1 MEEEGMKW
9 SRREFIKGSV
19 LSVACAP
26 AWDLGR
32 WVKKYEGKMSKV
44 AVLKIKDRKQGVREV
59 LSLLDY
65 PSLKGKRVLV
75 KPNFNTADPTP
86 GSTHNDT
93 LGQLLQEIHA
103 SGAMDVTVG
112 DRSGPTPT
120 KEVFEEKG
128 ILNMAKEL
136 DFTPLNFEDLEDK
149 DWVKF
154 DPEGNHWNDG
164 FLVARPVVEAEYT
177 ISTCCIKTHQYGGVF
192 TLSLK
197 NSVGVTPRNL
207 MRELHGSSD
216 MRKMIAEINLG
227 YKPDLILLD
236 GIECFVDGGPMTGT
250 KKTANVFIAGNDR
263 VAVDA
268 VGIAVLK
275 ELGANKEIMER
286 KIFEQEQIKRAS
298 ELGLGIGEPDR
309 IEFVTPD
316 RASGDYAKKL
326 QSILAQG

>member
-1 MEEEGMKW
+1 MKW

-19 LSVACAP
+19 VGIASLP
-26 AWDLGR
+26 AWNLGKR
-32 WVKKYEGKMSKV
+32 MQGYGDKMSKV
-44 AVLKIKDRKQGVREV
+44 ALIKIKERKQGVSEV
-59 LSLLDY
+59 LSLFDY
-65 PSLKGKRVLV
+65 PSMKGKQVLV

-93 LGQLLQEIHA
+93 LRQLIQEIHDN
-103 SGAMDVTVG
+103 GAADVTVG

-120 KEVFEEKG
+120 KEVLEEKG
-128 ILNMAKEL
+128 IINIAREL
-136 DFTPLNFEDLEDK
+136 DFKPINFEELEAK
-149 DWVKF
+149 DWIKF
-154 DPEGNHWNDG
+154 NPDGNHWKDG
-164 FLVARPVVEAEYT
+164 FFIARPVVEAEYT
-177 ISTCCIKTHQYGGVF
+177 VSTCCVKTHQYGGVF

-197 NSVGVTPRNL
+197 NSVGVAPRSL

-227 YKPDLILLD
+227 YAPDLIVMD

-250 KKTANVFIAGNDR
+250 KKAANVFIAGKDR

-275 ELGANKEIMER
+275 ELGAKTEIMER
-286 KIFEQEQIKRAS
+286 KIFEQEQIQRAV
-298 ELGLGIGEPDR
+298 ELGLGIAGPDQ

-316 RASGDYAKKL
+316 RTSREYAEKL
-326 QSILAQG
+326 QTILAQG

>member
-1 MEEEGMKW
+1 MKW
-9 SRREFIKGSV
+9 SRRGFIKGSV
-19 LSVACAP
+19 FSVACAST
-26 AWDLGR
+26 WNLGH

-44 AVLKIKDRKQGVREV
+44 AVLKIKDRKQGVRDV

-65 PSLKGKRVLV
+65 PSMKGKRVLV

-93 LGQLLQEIHA
+93 LRQLLKEIHA
-103 SGAMDVTVG
+103 NEAIDVTVG

-120 KEVFEEKG
+120 QEVFEDKK
-128 ILNMAKEL
+128 ILDMAKEL
-136 DFTPLNFEDLEDK
+136 DFTPLNFEDLADED
-149 DWVKF
+149 WIKF

-164 FLVARPVVEAEYT
+164 FFIARPVVEAEY
-177 ISTCCIKTHQYGGVF
+177 IVSTCCIKTHQYGGVF

-197 NSVGVTPRNL
+197 NSVGVTPRHL

-227 YKPDLILLD
+227 YKPDLILMD

-250 KKTANVFIAGNDR
+250 KKTANVFVAGTDR

-275 ELGANKEIMER
+275 ELGAKKEIMDR
-286 KIFEQEQIKRAS
+286 KIFEQEQIQRAA
-298 ELGLGIGEPDR
+298 ELGLGIRGPDQ
-309 IEFVTPD
+309 IELITPD
-316 RASGDYAKKL
+316 RTSGEYAKKL

>member
-1 MEEEGMKW
+1 MKW

-19 LSVACAP
+19 YGVASLP
-26 AWDLGR
+26 AWNLGAL
-32 WVKKYEGKMSKV
+32 KKGKGDQVSKV
-44 AVLKIKDRKQGVREV
+44 ALVKIKERKQGVKEV

-65 PSLKGKRVLV
+65 PPMKGKRVLI

-93 LGQLLQEIHA
+93 LRQLLQEIQN
-103 SGAMDVTVG
+103 SGAGEVTVG

-120 KEVFEEKG
+120 NEVFEEKG
-128 ILNMAKEL
+128 IMNMAEEL
-136 DFTPLNFEDLEDK
+136 GFKPMNFEELEDK
-149 DWVKF
+149 DWIRF
-154 DPEGNHWNDG
+154 NPQGNHWQEG
-164 FLVARPVVEAEYT
+164 FLIARPVVEAEYT
-177 ISTCCIKTHQYGGVF
+177 VSTCCVKTHQYGGVF

-197 NSVGVTPRNL
+197 NSVGVAPRKL
-207 MRELHGSSD
+207 MRELHGSPD

-227 YKPDLILLD
+227 YEPDLIVMD

-250 KKTANVFIAGNDR
+250 KKTANVFIAGSDR
-263 VAVDA
+263 VAMDA

-275 ELGANKEIMER
+275 ELGTKAEIMER
-286 KIFEQEQIKRAS
+286 KIFAQEQIQRAV
-298 ELGLGIGEPDR
+298 ELGLGIAGPDK

-316 RASGDYAKKL
+316 RESRDYAQEL

>member
-1 MEEEGMKW
+1 MTW

-19 LSVACAP
+19 LSVACASTGN
-26 AWDLGR
+26 LGP

-44 AVLKIKDRKQGVREV
+44 AVLKIKDRKQGIRDV

-65 PSLKGKRVLV
+65 PSMKGMRVLV

-93 LGQLLQEIHA
+93 LRQLLKEIHA
-103 SGAMDVTVG
+103 NGVSDVTVG

-120 KEVFEEKG
+120 QEVFEDKR
-128 ILNMAKEL
+128 ILDMAKEL
-136 DFTPLNFEDLEDK
+136 DFTPLNFEDLADED
-149 DWVKF
+149 WIKF

-164 FLVARPVVEAEYT
+164 FFIARPVVEAEYT

-197 NSVGVTPRNL
+197 NSVGVTPRHL

-227 YKPDLILLD
+227 YKPDLILMD

-250 KKTANVFIAGNDR
+250 KKTANVFVAGNDR

-275 ELGANKEIMER
+275 ELGAKKEIMDR
-286 KIFEQEQIKRAS
+286 KIFEQEQIQRAA
-298 ELGLGIGEPDR
+298 ELGLGIRGPDQ
-309 IEFVTPD
+309 IELITPD
-316 RASGDYAKKL
+316 RTSGEYAKKL